1 MWLVGWP
8 RGLVPRR
15 LSDSGVSSR
24 CRREPCCAWGLC
36 EPMAPPTTLC
46 PPRPPLRCVP
56 PAPPTTLCPPAPHY
70 AVSPLPPTTLCPPA
84 PPLCCVPPHPPLRC
98 VPPPPPTMLCP
109 SWEALRSTH
118 RCWLPSR
125 SPQASKW
132 ISTWNTE
139 GREAASPPSL
149 PAAPAP
155 RRSAALSPAAALR
168 TPANRM
174 GTLRA
179 RRSLSPSR

>member
-98 VPPPPPTMLCP
+98 VPPRPPLC
-109 SWEALRSTH
+109 
-118 RCWLPSR
+118 C
-125 SPQASKW
+125 
-132 ISTWNTE
+132 
-139 GREAASPPSL
+139 
-149 PAAPAP
+149 APAGRPSAVLTGVGFLLGLRRHRSGYRRGTRREEKPPHP
-155 RRSAALSPAAALR
+155 RLSRQLQHRGEVRLSAQQLLFGPQQ
-168 TPANRM
+168 TGWGP
-174 GTLRA
+174 
-179 RRSLSPSR
+179 